1 MECWGRKK
9 EKQKEKEK
17 KWFLENGS
25 IFLQQLIADCNGVSN
40 PIRIFS
46 SDQISK
52 ATDHF
57 DPKFYLHDIPEAFTW
72 YKAVIEGRSYAIK
85 KFTDKWHQIHPV
97 APYNDTV
104 LSSRVSNYS
113 GFLQL
118 MGCCL
123 DFPCPV
129 LVFENLEYRFLN
141 VRGSVGCEDAPLLPW
156 NVRLK
161 IAKAVARA
169 IAYLHTAFPRI
180 IIHRNINPSNVLLD
194 KNGMAKLTGFSK
206 AVTLPE
212 GKTWT
217 EEEHVFGTYGYM
229 DPIYLSTDR
238 LTEYSDVFSFGILML
253 VLLVGKPAYWDESDG
268 GILYPEILLLDY
280 VKNLQ
285 ERGEPIEFGGGSNQ
299 MRPGQMNMF
308 LDLALRCCE
317 ERNEDRP
324 KMISVAKEIKLI
336 ETMII

>member
-1 MECWGRKK
+1 MECWGKKK

-97 APYNDTV
+97 APYNDIV
-104 LSSRVSNYS
+104 LSSR
-113 GFLQL
+113 
-118 MGCCL
+118 
-123 DFPCPV
+123 
-129 LVFENLEYRFLN
+129 
-141 VRGSVGCEDAPLLPW
+141 
-156 NVRLK
+156 
-161 IAKAVARA
+161 
-169 IAYLHTAFPRI
+169 
-180 IIHRNINPSNVLLD
+180 
-194 KNGMAKLTGFSK
+194 
-206 AVTLPE
+206 
-212 GKTWT
+212 
-217 EEEHVFGTYGYM
+217 
-229 DPIYLSTDR
+229 
-238 LTEYSDVFSFGILML
+238 
-253 VLLVGKPAYWDESDG
+253 
-268 GILYPEILLLDY
+268 
-280 VKNLQ
+280 

-299 MRPGQMNMF
+299 MRPGQMKMF